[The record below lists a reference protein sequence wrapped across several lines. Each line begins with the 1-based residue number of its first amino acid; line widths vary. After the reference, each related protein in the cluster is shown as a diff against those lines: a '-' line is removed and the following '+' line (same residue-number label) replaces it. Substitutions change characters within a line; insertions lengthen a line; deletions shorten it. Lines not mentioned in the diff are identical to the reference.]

1 MNESRNPL
9 WIASNPAAFM
19 ILLEDHS
26 QGAISA
32 RLCTAYILTR
42 SNRPAIFPGVH
53 VPTSLR
59 RRRLVE
65 RRGLRVKEWR
75 LVERRRRLR
84 SWTRSWRRV
93 NLLAMN
99 EDCDALMQFANF
111 CPESLS
117 ACNANKVLPCCVT
130 SALLAIATLQ
140 KEVERIQKYQKIP
153 KMHEDALYIKQLLCT
168 PN

>member
-1 MNESRNPL
+1 MIEINSWVTVGKVLPRPQREGTQFKRAHSNEWKQKPL

-19 ILLEDHS
+19 ILLEDNS

-32 RLCTAYILTR
+32 RF
-42 SNRPAIFPGVH
+42 FPVSTSHH

-99 EDCDALMQFANF
+99 EDCDALMQFAHF

-117 ACNANKVLPCCVT
+117 ACNANKVSCPV
-130 SALLAIATLQ
+130 AL
-140 KEVERIQKYQKIP
+140 
-153 KMHEDALYIKQLLCT
+153 
-168 PN
+168 